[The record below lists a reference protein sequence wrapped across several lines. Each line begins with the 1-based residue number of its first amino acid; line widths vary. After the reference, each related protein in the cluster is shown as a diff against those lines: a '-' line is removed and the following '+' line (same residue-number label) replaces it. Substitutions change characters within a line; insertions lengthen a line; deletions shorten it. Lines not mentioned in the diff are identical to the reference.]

1 MSNLTLNTKTY
12 TGAGLLNGVVS
23 WIERSLG
30 IASGFSAVRSS
41 LRIDPES
48 QKDGGKIRIKWDLEL
63 PVVATEDSSCSCAG
77 EVLRKA
83 DVNITI
89 RIDKGYTTAER
100 TDFMERLEDLVQ
112 TTQFRASV
120 ISLEQQ
126 T

>member
-12 TGAGLLNGVVS
+12 SGAGFINGLVS
-23 WIERSLG
+23 WIERSGG
-30 IASGFSAVRSS
+30 IAAAFSTVVSS

-48 QKDGGKIRIKWDLEL
+48 KGKVRIKWTMDM
-63 PVVATEDSSCSCAG
+63 PIVAAEATSCACPG
-77 EVLRKA
+77 EVVRNA
-83 DVNITI
+83 DVTI
-89 RIDKGYTTAER
+89 QVRIDKGFTTAER

>member
-12 TGAGLLNGVVS
+12 SGSGFVNGLVS
-23 WIERSLG
+23 WIERSGG
-30 IASGFSAVRSS
+30 IAAAFSVVRSS
-41 LRIDPES
+41 LRMDPES
-48 QKDGGKIRIKWDLEL
+48 KGKVRIKWDLDM
-63 PVVATEDSSCSCAG
+63 PIVAAEGSECACPG
-77 EVLRKA
+77 DVLRKA
-83 DVNITI
+83 DVTVSI
-89 RIDKGYTTAER
+89 RLDKGLTLAER